1 MAIPGLLVE
10 YLISGALALAWLA
23 PLLRHYG
30 IDVLQDSLLPFLA
43 VALYVVGMVVDFVA
57 FVLVRPVKPLVRSY
71 ARRRHGEQGSSQD
84 DGSIARQVMLALHAP
99 DLARELSMRSSRD
112 RIARGAVVNA
122 LIAAALGTLIDLY
135 TPPIGAAVWIPLI
148 LTLIAMW
155 CVFEGMSYGFE
166 LRAERT
172 VNEKR
177 VRDSCKKAA
186 TAGP

>member
-1 MAIPGLLVE
+1 
-10 YLISGALALAWLA
+10 
-23 PLLRHYG
+23 
-30 IDVLQDSLLPFLA
+30 
-43 VALYVVGMVVDFVA
+43 
-57 FVLVRPVKPLVRSY
+57 
-71 ARRRHGEQGSSQD
+71 
-84 DGSIARQVMLALHAP
+84 
-99 DLARELSMRSSRD
+99 MRSSRD